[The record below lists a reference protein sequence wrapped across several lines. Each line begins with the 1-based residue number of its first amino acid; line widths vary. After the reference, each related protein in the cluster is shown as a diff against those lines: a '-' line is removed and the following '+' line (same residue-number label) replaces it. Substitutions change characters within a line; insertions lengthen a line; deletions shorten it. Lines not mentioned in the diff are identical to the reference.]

1 MKFFLLVVVLIILA
15 LILVG
20 CSNRLN
26 ETPEPAPE
34 PEPEEDG
41 YTTTQTDVSAPKSI
55 ESTEIIS
62 FWCCFSTLAYEE
74 NEDLD
79 AGVYSLD
86 AKLND
91 GVVSC
96 RYRLSIDDT
105 DITFAADAS
114 FMQRLQ
120 EIVAEYDLAQ
130 LNGIYSE
137 TKGLPDMYGID
148 LTVDYA
154 SGEWISAYNNEDN
167 LLSFEA
173 MIALNKLFCEA
184 AVQ

>member
-1 MKFFLLVVVLIILA
+1 MKVFALIVVLIILV
-15 LILVG
+15 LILAG
-20 CSNRLN
+20 CSNSQA
-26 ETPEPAPE
+26 EIPE

-41 YTTTQTDVSAPKSI
+41 YTKTQTDVSAPKAI

-62 FWCCFSTLAYEE
+62 FWCCFSTLAYEDSTE
-74 NEDLD
+74 LD
-79 AGVYSLD
+79 ASVYSLN

-91 GVVSC
+91 GIVSC
-96 RYRLSIDDT
+96 RYRSSSDGS
-105 DITFAADAS
+105 DISFDADAS
-114 FMQRLQ
+114 FMQKLQ

-154 SGEWISAYNNEDN
+154 SGEWISAYNNDDN

-173 MIALNKLFCEA
+173 MKALQTLFYEEA
-184 AVQ
+184 FQQN